1 MFEFIR
7 IFFTG
12 MFISFLGALPLG
24 TLNVTAM
31 QISIYENYRNAIKF
45 ALGASI
51 VEIAY
56 VRLSLTGID
65 WVMRNQTLFY
75 ILEWAT
81 VGLFIILAISSFI
94 AAGKPRGNDKN
105 IVLQNKASRFLLG
118 LGMSA
123 FNPVQIP
130 FWFIWS
136 TYLLSNKVLLPT
148 EWYFNIYII
157 GIGIGT
163 LLGMAI
169 FIYAGKWIVNRLQA
183 SHKIIN
189 IVVGAVFVISAA
201 IQLYRVIYSPLNERL
216 KQKAAIQITPSSK
229 A

>member
-12 MFISFLGALPLG
+12 MLISFLGALPLG
-24 TLNVTAM
+24 TLNITAM

-45 ALGASI
+45 ALGACL
-51 VEIAY
+51 VEIIY

-65 WVMRNQTLFY
+65 WVMRHQTLFY

-81 VGLFIILAISSFI
+81 VGLFVILAISSFV
-94 AAGKPRGNDKN
+94 AAAKPRGEDKN
-105 IVLQNKASRFLLG
+105 IILQNKANRFWLG

-123 FNPVQIP
+123 VNPVQIP

-136 TYLLSNKVLLPT
+136 TYLLSNQILQPT
-148 EWYFNIYII
+148 EWYFNIYIF

-163 LLGMAI
+163 LIGMSV

-183 SHKIIN
+183 GHKIIN
-189 IVVGAVFVISAA
+189 IIVGVVFVISAA
-201 IQLYRVIYSPLNERL
+201 IQLYRVIYSPLKDRL
-216 KQKAAIQITPSSK
+216 KQKTAVEASR
-229 A
+229 